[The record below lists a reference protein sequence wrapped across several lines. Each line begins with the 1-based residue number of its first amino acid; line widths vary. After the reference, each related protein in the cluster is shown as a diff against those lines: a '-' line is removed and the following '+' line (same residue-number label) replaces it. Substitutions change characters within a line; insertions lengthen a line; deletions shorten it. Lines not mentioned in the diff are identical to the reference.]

1 MSSRYRFI
9 DTHCHLDFPAFEK
22 PPFRL
27 LANCEKLGI
36 GKILVPAVGRQNWHD
51 VLVLAEAYPQVS
63 AALGIHP
70 CFLACADVKDLDD
83 LAALIRAKRN
93 MIVALGEIGLDRAAD
108 ISAQKQR
115 IFFYRQLSM
124 AAEFD
129 LPVMIHS
136 RRMNDEVAAA
146 IKQIPVRSGV
156 VHGFSGSVQQAHKLW
171 ALGMKLGVGG
181 VITYSRASKT
191 RRAIAEIPLEALV
204 LETDAPDMPLSG
216 FQGHDNTPERLPM
229 VFDVLCK
236 LRSEEPEKIAQQLYR
251 NSMSLFFPDM
261 PGKNFEQSGEYLA
274 EPLNNTHAN
283 DVEYKNQDAP
293 D

>member
-1 MSSRYRFI
+1 MSGRYRFV

-22 PPFRL
+22 QPLRL
-27 LANCEKLGI
+27 LANCEKLGVS
-36 GKILVPAVGRQNWHD
+36 KILVPAVGRQNWQD
-51 VLVLAEAYPQVS
+51 VLALAGLYPQVE

-70 CFLACADVKDLDD
+70 CFLACADVKHLDE
-83 LAALIRAKRN
+83 LAALICAKRN

-108 ISAQKQR
+108 IAAEKQQL
-115 IFFYRQLSM
+115 FFCRQLRM

-156 VHGFSGSVQQAHKLW
+156 VHGFSGSLQQAHKLW

-181 VITYSRASKT
+181 VITYTRANKT

-216 FQGHDNTPERLPM
+216 FQGQDNTPERLPM

-236 LRSEEPEKIAQQLYR
+236 LRPETSDKIAEQLYQ
-251 NSMSLFFPDM
+251 NSISLFFPGM
-261 PGKNFEQSGEYLA
+261 SGKF
-274 EPLNNTHAN
+274 
-283 DVEYKNQDAP
+283 
-293 D
+293 